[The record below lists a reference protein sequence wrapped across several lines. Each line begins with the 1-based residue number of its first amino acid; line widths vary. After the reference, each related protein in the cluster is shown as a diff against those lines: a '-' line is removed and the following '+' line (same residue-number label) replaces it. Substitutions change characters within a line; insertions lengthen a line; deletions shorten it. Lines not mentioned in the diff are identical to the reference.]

1 MKIKFK
7 TVLLFFLAFS
17 SILLQSQTDVVKYE
31 VKGKIIDE
39 ANKEPLIGAFV
50 IYQKGKGVTTD
61 LNGEFVLSL
70 VDGEYDLTIGLVG
83 FAQFSQK
90 IIVAGKAQIIGPVS
104 LNSVGGLEEVMIIA
118 DIARSRESPIAF

>member
-7 TVLLFFLAFS
+7 TVLLFVLAFS

-39 ANKEPLIGAFV
+39 TNKEPLIGAFV

-61 LNGEFVLSL
+61 LNGEFLLNL
-70 VDGEYDLTIGLVG
+70 VDGEYD
-83 FAQFSQK
+83 
-90 IIVAGKAQIIGPVS
+90 
-104 LNSVGGLEEVMIIA
+104 
-118 DIARSRESPIAF
+118 